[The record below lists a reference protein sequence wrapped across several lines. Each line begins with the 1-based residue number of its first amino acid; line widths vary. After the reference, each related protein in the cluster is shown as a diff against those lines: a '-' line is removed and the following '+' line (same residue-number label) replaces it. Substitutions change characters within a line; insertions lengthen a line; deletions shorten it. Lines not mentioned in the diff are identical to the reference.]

1 MTHIPPPQ
9 ARTPAAPAP
18 LPEYIPPYFQYAD
31 DDGIDLVE
39 CARLLYRHRRLM
51 AAIVMAAGL
60 LALLAALVMPPVYRA
75 EVLLAPVTQSK
86 GEGVASVLGQ
96 LGDLGA
102 LFEAYVGSSKDR
114 TAESIATLK
123 SRSLTTQFIA
133 QHELKPILFNDRW
146 EARTKTWRE
155 GAKVP
160 TDLEAVDRFDKNVRQ
175 VVVDRRTGLVT
186 LAIEWGEPAL
196 AAAWANALVR
206 EVNTRRREEAIDEAK
221 TSIAYLQR
229 QLARNSAMEI
239 HQAIYRLIEAQTK
252 TMTVAATR
260 EEYAFRVIDPAV
272 APEMRIR
279 PKRTLMVLGGLV
291 VGVVIAVFVVLLRH
305 ALTKLNRAARREA

>member
-18 LPEYIPPYFQYAD
+18 LPEYIPPYFQYAN
-31 DDGIDLVE
+31 DDGIDLIE
-39 CARLLYRHRRLM
+39 CGRLLYRQRRLM
-51 AAIVMAAGL
+51 GAIVMAAGL
-60 LALLAALVMPPVYRA
+60 LALLAAFIMPPVYRA

-102 LFEAYVGSSKDR
+102 LFEAYVGSGKDR

-146 EARTKTWRE
+146 EPRTKTWRE

-221 TSIAYLQR
+221 TSITYLQR

-272 APEMRIR
+272 APETRIR

-291 VGVVIAVFVVLLRH
+291 MGVVIAVFVVLLRH
-305 ALTKLNRAARREA
+305 ALTKFNRAAQRDV